1 MSAGR
6 RWAYDDG
13 GSLRTDPSPRA
24 VASENLDSC
33 ISMVQS
39 AEDRMR
45 NNVSEPLD
53 WACAG
58 RILPER
64 NVNSYFIV
72 IGAVFRK
79 NLPKL
84 LFAEND

>member
-1 MSAGR
+1 
-6 RWAYDDG
+6 
-13 GSLRTDPSPRA
+13 
-24 VASENLDSC
+24 
-33 ISMVQS
+33 
-39 AEDRMR
+39 MR

-79 NLPKL
+79 NLPKV